1 MAGALLYYRLTSLG
15 NLVAYRLRRL
25 RQPKY
30 LFGTLVAVAY
40 FYYFVFRRVGVAW
53 AVAPGGMRPGTAA
66 ASSLFAVTVTCAALS
81 ILALIRIAFAW
92 AFPPDTPG
100 FRFSE
105 AEIGFLFPAPI
116 PRRMLIHYRL
126 LSNQAAILFTSVLI
140 ALVFTRGGSLGVHRA
155 YRAVGWWVILSLFD
169 LHLNG
174 TRMTIARLR
183 ERSSHD
189 LLWRLAA
196 VAAIVL
202 YATAC
207 FWSAFGVAGAA
218 AELGNYFSGHA
229 LDDAVTALLAS
240 PVFPWLSLPFRIA
253 FGPYAATS
261 AGGFFLALA
270 PALLLLG
277 IHYYWVLNTE
287 AKFEEGSIAMAEKR
301 AAAKAAAARGEGPKL
316 GTARPKAL
324 SGPFPLAPV
333 GPPEIAFLWK
343 NLLSMRSVLF
353 SRRAL
358 FIVLGLVTWVGVA
371 LRPLLAVRTNPADGQ
386 AVGAM
391 VLIFSGI
398 VALYTLLLG
407 PQLARQDLRGDLANA
422 DLLKTYP
429 IAGWRLALGELLAPT
444 LLLSLVLW
452 FTIAAAAA
460 AFDPAGRFEAVTPA
474 VRATIAACLALAA
487 PLVCL
492 IQLIVPNT
500 IMVLFPGWYQAARS
514 RTAGVEM
521 FGQRIIF
528 GLAQFLFA
536 LVVLLPAAGWAG
548 VVAVCSYPL
557 VGVAGAALTG
567 SLMAGFILVAEAAV
581 GLWWLGERFG
591 HFDLSGELR

>member
-30 LFGTLVAVAY
+30 LLGTVVAVAY
-40 FYYFVFRRVGVAW
+40 FYYFVFRRVGLAW
-53 AVAPGGMRPGTAA
+53 AASPGGLRTAPAGDSALFFVAA
-66 ASSLFAVTVTCAALS
+66 ACAGLS
-81 ILALIRIAFAW
+81 ILALLRIGFAW

-116 PRRMLIHYRL
+116 PRRTLIHYRL

-140 ALVFTRGGSLGVHRA
+140 ALVFTRGGYLASHRV

-174 TRMTIARLR
+174 TRMTVARLR
-183 ERSSHD
+183 ERSAHYV
-189 LLWRLAA
+189 LWRVVA

-202 YATAC
+202 YATAV
-207 FWSAFGVAGAA
+207 FWSAFAVAGTA
-218 AELGNYFSGHA
+218 AELGDFSPHA
-229 LDDAVTALLAS
+229 LDGVATALLAS
-240 PVFPWLSLPFRIA
+240 PVFPWLTLPFRIA

-261 AGGFFLALA
+261 AGGFFRALGPA
-270 PALLLLG
+270 ALLLGL
-277 IHYYWVLNTE
+277 HYYWVLNTE
-287 AKFEEGSIAMAEKR
+287 AQFEEGSIAMAEKR
-301 AAAKAAAARGEGPKL
+301 AAAKAAASRGERPKL
-316 GTARPKAL
+316 GAGRPKPL

-358 FIVLGLVTWVGVA
+358 VIVLAFLTWMGFT
-371 LRPLLAVRTNPADGQ
+371 LRPLLAGHASAADSQ
-386 AVGAM
+386 AIGVM
-391 VLIFSGI
+391 VLLSSGI
-398 VALYTLLLG
+398 IAVYTLLLG

-452 FTIAAAAA
+452 FTIAAAVS
-460 AFDPAGRFEAVTPA
+460 AFDPAGRFEAVTPG
-474 VRATIAACLALAA
+474 VRAVIAACLALAA

-500 IMVLFPGWYQAARS
+500 IMVLFPGWYQTARS

-536 LVVLLPAAGWAG
+536 LVVLLPVAGWAA

-557 VGVAGAALTG
+557 VGVAGAAVTG
-567 SLMAGFILVAEAAV
+567 TGMALFILGAEAAV
-581 GLWWLGERFG
+581 GLWWLGARFG
-591 HFDLSGELR
+591 HFDLSGEVR